1 MMFLCAGS
9 TTPSLFE
16 HERVAARNQC
26 QMRHNMIFRETLG
39 EKYLHTIYLRY
50 EVLKEH
56 NTYSMLHLHR
66 RSFMWTVYTVIYTL
80 VIQYP

>member
-1 MMFLCAGS
+1 MLFLCAGS

-39 EKYLHTIYLRY
+39 EQYLHTIYLRY

-56 NTYSMLHLHR
+56 NT
-66 RSFMWTVYTVIYTL
+66 
-80 VIQYP
+80 